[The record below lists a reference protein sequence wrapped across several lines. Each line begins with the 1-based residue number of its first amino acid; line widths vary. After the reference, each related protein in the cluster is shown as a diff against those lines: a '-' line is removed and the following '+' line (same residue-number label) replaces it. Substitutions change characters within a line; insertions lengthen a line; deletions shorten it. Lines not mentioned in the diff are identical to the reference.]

1 MQKFKLSNAY
11 ENKNSRKL
19 PYHQRE
25 IELGWTYCTQSTNPK
40 TGRRKRR
47 TSKEEF
53 EVPRERV
60 LEADLGED
68 EEEQSTAKPKSH
80 GRSEAGRL
88 AIGTRGGRSEGRGWR
103 L

>member
-1 MQKFKLSNAY
+1 
-11 ENKNSRKL
+11 
-19 PYHQRE
+19 
-25 IELGWTYCTQSTNPK
+25 
-40 TGRRKRR
+40 
-47 TSKEEF
+47 
-53 EVPRERV
+53 

-88 AIGTRGGRSEGRGWR
+88 AIGTRGGRSEGSGWR